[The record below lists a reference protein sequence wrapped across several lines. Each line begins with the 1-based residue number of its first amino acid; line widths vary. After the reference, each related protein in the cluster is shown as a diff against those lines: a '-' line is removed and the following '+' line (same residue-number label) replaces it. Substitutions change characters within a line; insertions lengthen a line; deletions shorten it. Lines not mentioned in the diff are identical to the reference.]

1 MTTQAEYF
9 QAHAIDGELTDAQMM
24 ELTQL
29 PEGDMPST
37 PAVQSNSNVPAVAS
51 TEPATAAEPTPTI
64 LAKDGVHTIPYEK
77 LVEAR
82 DAEKQWR
89 AHAESAQR
97 ALAEM
102 QERANAAQAAT
113 PQQVQAQA
121 SAAIEQG
128 VDPAIFGDF
137 SEEAIAAGVQKLVD
151 ARVSALEQQLAR
163 ALAPVQQAQQLSEA
177 DQARQTIFNAH
188 PDAASIAESSELEAW
203 VASKPVFARNAY
215 RAVIESGAAGEVV
228 ELLDAFKAETQR
240 APGKSVA
247 QAADAA
253 IAQAKARVPNSLSD
267 IPGSIAPVSNSLE
280 AMADM
285 AAPSLINRF
294 AGMRPEQMW
303 DLIDKIS

>member
-37 PAVQSNSNVPAVAS
+37 PVQSNSSVPAVAS

-89 AHAESAQR
+89 AHAESAKR

-177 DQARQTIFNAH
+177 EQARQTIFTAH

-215 RAVIESGAAGEVV
+215 SAVIESGAAGEVV

-240 APGKSVA
+240 APVRSVA

-267 IPGSIAPVSNSLE
+267 IPGSIAPVSNNLE

-285 AAPSLINRF
+285 AAPSLIDRF

-303 DLIDKIS
+303 ELIDKIS